1 MRGFEDTIPLA
12 HLLSD
17 VTFGMG
23 KGRVTLLQVPVHTP
37 TAWRALG
44 FPQVGVRQVYLWRW
58 GEPVVRERL
67 CKPGL
72 SLHQHSHP
80 R

>member
-23 KGRVTLLQVPVHTP
+23 KGGVTLLQVPVHTP

-44 FPQVGVRQVYLWRW
+44 FPQVGVRQVYLWR
-58 GEPVVRERL
+58 
-67 CKPGL
+67 
-72 SLHQHSHP
+72 
-80 R
+80 